1 VTAIV
6 DPSND
11 SADLRIENLVLDAR
25 SLSSAKDPN
34 ITASLIDA
42 RVDQSLT
49 AGAPM
54 LQLDVLDSDRYL
66 LTSGILNDTVDV
78 TLDKIPFRL
87 VEADFDGADI
97 LSMMFEH
104 RLVAY
109 CRSHKRPR
117 KFSRGSF
124 TRAEAI
130 FAMFREI
137 KAMPFRFVA
146 PDLTRRQPVAIDKE
160 ERQEE
165 KDRNRAP
172 GFPANVKLYGKSTT
186 TPLSPGQVANAAKVL
201 DTCRVRNAGEKATL
215 AAVEACIIEAP
226 DFTNNTGGD
235 SSSVGILQLL
245 DIHLNGSAAVNGGRR
260 DIELVVTLFL
270 TRGFTGKG
278 GAITIARDNPTWT
291 AGQVAQEVQGSAHPE
306 RYDMVRKQAQDIVAA
321 YGGGDFEGGDYEPG
335 TRKAYEFTR
344 GQPGKTEDTWVA
356 GQRLASQVRWRLFI
370 AGKQTVYYASDATL
384 MKSRPRYLIDPM
396 TVGMVGHPR
405 GPLELGGRTVLTRG
419 RREPKP
425 SKCELTVRMDR
436 WAAGPGTVIEIADYG
451 PYDGRWLVEGIDRP
465 PFDSQATIQL
475 RQPQKALKEPDTTRN
490 RSNGAASEAAG
501 DAVSKVY
508 AEAGRISNL
517 GLPYGPGG
525 HGLSWAATLR
535 LIGGGGAAGAVPGA
549 GAAAGGSLDCSSSTS
564 MALYA
569 GGMMGGVTGPQVSDY
584 FLSWGQGGEGKSM
597 TVWVK
602 RGSGANGHVW
612 IEFKEPGVK
621 RFDTSPYGD
630 GGRGPRLRDKPRPTA
645 GFTARHFPN
654 T

>member
-1 VTAIV
+1 MTAIV

-278 GAITIARDNPTWT
+278 GAITVARDNPTWT

-405 GPLELGGRTVLTRG
+405 GPLEQIGR
-419 RREPKP
+419 
-425 SKCELTVRMDR
+425 
-436 WAAGPGTVIEIADYG
+436 A
-451 PYDGRWLVEGIDRP
+451 
-465 PFDSQATIQL
+465 
-475 RQPQKALKEPDTTRN
+475 
-490 RSNGAASEAAG
+490 
-501 DAVSKVY
+501 
-508 AEAGRISNL
+508 
-517 GLPYGPGG
+517 
-525 HGLSWAATLR
+525 
-535 LIGGGGAAGAVPGA
+535 
-549 GAAAGGSLDCSSSTS
+549 
-564 MALYA
+564 
-569 GGMMGGVTGPQVSDY
+569 
-584 FLSWGQGGEGKSM
+584 
-597 TVWVK
+597 
-602 RGSGANGHVW
+602 HV
-612 IEFKEPGVK
+612 
-621 RFDTSPYGD
+621 
-630 GGRGPRLRDKPRPTA
+630 
-645 GFTARHFPN
+645 
-654 T
+654 